1 MPRPRINA
9 AVEGMADDAVVERI
23 IDHAGGH
30 VGHVYG
36 RKGKDHLR
44 RKIAGYDNAARH
56 APWFV
61 LVDLDRDEDCA
72 APLREA
78 WLPAPAPRLCFRIAV
93 RAVEAWLMADAERLA
108 RYLGVPRGCVPKAPE
123 SLDDPK
129 GAMVALARRSRR
141 RDIRQDMA
149 SREGS
154 GRRTGPAYPGRLIEY
169 AATEWR
175 PDVAARNAESLRRAI
190 DCVRRLVATHE
201 AAADA

>member
-9 AVEGMADDAVVERI
+9 AVEGMADDAVVGRI
-23 IDHAGGH
+23 IDYAGGH

-56 APWFV
+56 ASWFV

-93 RAVEAWLMADAERLA
+93 RAVEAWLMADAESLA
-108 RYLGVPRGCVPKAPE
+108 RYLSVPRGRVPQAPE

-129 GAMVALARRSRR
+129 GEMVALARRSRR

-149 SREGS
+149 PREGS

-201 AAADA
+201 TAADA